1 MDALHDLVRMG
12 KVHYLGASSMYC
24 WQLARLQYTVKMNN
38 WMTFTSM
45 QGLWNLLYRK
55 KEQEVNLFCRAEGI
69 GLIPWSP
76 LARGYWLGRGTRRRI
91 GLIRGQS
98 GHSPDVNS
106 QGTGLLHP
114 LRGQQLF
121 GKNSAEYARLLDCEV
136 HNMEDVERL
145 ARTNAPWVKALGA
158 DAVLKRRGYAVALIN
173 VDVDVIGRSNP
184 LKRQRELAK
193 RLLAANTHR
202 WAATPTDI
210 TYVGWAR
217 PWKRV
222 VQEGRPH

>member
-1 MDALHDLVRMG
+1 
-12 KVHYLGASSMYC
+12 
-24 WQLARLQYTVKMNN
+24 
-38 WMTFTSM
+38 
-45 QGLWNLLYRK
+45 
-55 KEQEVNLFCRAEGI
+55 
-69 GLIPWSP
+69 
-76 LARGYWLGRGTRRRI
+76 
-91 GLIRGQS
+91 
-98 GHSPDVNS
+98 
-106 QGTGLLHP
+106 
-114 LRGQQLF
+114 
-121 GKNSAEYARLLDCEV
+121 
-136 HNMEDVERL
+136 MEDVERL

-222 VQEGRPH
+222 VQEGRPHGSKRARLQNFTAKRTAGWGIGPGQQILRLVSAAKRTVRKKFQEQWSKQ

>member
-1 MDALHDLVRMG
+1 M
-12 KVHYLGASSMYC
+12 C
-24 WQLARLQYTVKMNN
+24 Q
-38 WMTFTSM
+38 
-45 QGLWNLLYRK
+45 
-55 KEQEVNLFCRAEGI
+55 
-69 GLIPWSP
+69 
-76 LARGYWLGRGTRRRI
+76 
-91 GLIRGQS
+91 IRGQS
-98 GHSPDVNS
+98 GHRPDVNS

-121 GKNSAEYARLLDCEV
+121 GKYSAEYARLLDCEL

-222 VQEGRPH
+222 VQEGRPSMLVVEFDNDRAASL